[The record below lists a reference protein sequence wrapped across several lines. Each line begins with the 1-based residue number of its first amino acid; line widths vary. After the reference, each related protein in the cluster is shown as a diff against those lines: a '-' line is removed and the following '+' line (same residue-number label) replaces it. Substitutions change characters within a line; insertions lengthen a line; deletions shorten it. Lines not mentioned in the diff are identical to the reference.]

1 VGDHDP
7 SEPEPDATEPEPDA
21 TEPEPDATEPEPD
34 ATEPDATE
42 PEAPAPAGGAG
53 PHRAEEVLT
62 AVVEA
67 SAASGRSA
75 ETEERY
81 ARPDADR
88 LSEAMLTRIASR
100 KTGAQEA
107 AFFDLDKTIIA
118 RSSTLVMGRTL
129 MRDGLLSPTTVLRGL
144 YAQVVYQ
151 LVGADHEK
159 MEQMRHA
166 ALELTKGWEADRVR
180 RLVRE
185 TVEEVIAPLAYKE
198 ALDLISFHRRAG
210 RDVWIISSSG
220 EEIVEP
226 FAEFLGVRDV
236 IATRSGVDDAGCYD
250 GTLEFYAYSGG
261 KANAIRQTAEVRG
274 YDLANC
280 YAYSDSITDLP
291 MMSAVGHPTAVN
303 PDRELRAAA
312 TAMDWEIQD
321 FHSPVRLRDRLP
333 DVPKPRGEVLAGAA
347 GALAVG
353 FVLWRYVF
361 RGDD

>member
-1 VGDHDP
+1 VGDTDRDP
-7 SEPEPDATEPEPDA
+7 DQLAADTPSRGEGSDDARTPNA
-21 TEPEPDATEPEPD
+21 VGRTN
-34 ATEPDATE
+34 
-42 PEAPAPAGGAG
+42 AP
-53 PHRAEEVLT
+53 EEVLSAVAEAT
-62 AVVEA
+62 ATA
-67 SAASGRSA
+67 GRSA
-75 ETEERY
+75 KTEERY

-88 LSEAMLTRIASR
+88 LSDGMLTRIGSR
-100 KTGAQEA
+100 RTGTDEA

-129 MRDGLLSPTTVLRGL
+129 MRDGLLSPTTVIRGL
-144 YAQVVYQ
+144 YAQAVYQ

-185 TVEEVIAPLAYKE
+185 TVEEVIAPLAYQE
-198 ALDLISFHRRAG
+198 ALDLISHHRRAG

-236 IATRSGVDDAGCYD
+236 IATRSGVDERGCYD
-250 GTLEFYAYSGG
+250 GTLEFYAYAGA
-261 KANAIRQTAEVRG
+261 KATAIRQTAEARG
-274 YDLANC
+274 YDLTRC
-280 YAYSDSITDLP
+280 YAYSDSITDLA
-291 MMSAVGHPTAVN
+291 MLSVVGHPTAVN

-312 TAMDWEIQD
+312 VAMDWEVQD

-333 DVPKPRGEVLAGAA
+333 DVPKPRGDVLAGAA

>member
-1 VGDHDP
+1 VADTERDVDTAIDGAGSDVR
-7 SEPEPDATEPEPDA
+7 EPESPEK
-21 TEPEPDATEPEPD
+21 
-34 ATEPDATE
+34 
-42 PEAPAPAGGAG
+42 
-53 PHRAEEVLT
+53 VLT

-67 SAASGRSA
+67 SAHTGPSA

-81 ARPDADR
+81 ARPGADR
-88 LSEAMLTRIASR
+88 LSDGMLTRVASR
-100 KTGAQEA
+100 RTGAEEA

-185 TVEEVIAPLAYKE
+185 TVEEVIAPLAYQE
-198 ALDLISFHRRAG
+198 ALDLIGHHRRAG
-210 RDVWIISSSG
+210 RDVWIVSSSG

-250 GTLEFYAYSGG
+250 GTLEFYAYAGA
-261 KANAIRQTAEVRG
+261 KATAIRQTAEVRG
-274 YDLANC
+274 YDLSRC
-280 YAYSDSITDLP
+280 YAYSDSITDLS
-291 MMSAVGHPTAVN
+291 MLSAVGHPTAVN

-312 TAMDWEIQD
+312 AAMDWEVQD
-321 FHSPVRLRDRLP
+321 FHSPVRLRDRFP
-333 DVPKPRGEVLAGAA
+333 EVTRPRGEVLAGAA

-353 FVLWRYVF
+353 FVLWRYVL

>member
-1 VGDHDP
+1 VADTDRDP
-7 SEPEPDATEPEPDA
+7 QRAPDDDRTEGPDDQTEAADTQPEAADTRSETPDAQ
-21 TEPEPDATEPEPD
+21 
-34 ATEPDATE
+34 
-42 PEAPAPAGGAG
+42 PEAPSE
-53 PHRAEEVLT
+53 AEDVLA

-67 SAASGRSA
+67 SAHTGRVA

-88 LSEAMLTRIASR
+88 LSESMLTRIASR
-100 KTGAQEA
+100 RTGAEEA

-129 MRDGLLSPTTVLRGL
+129 MKDGLLSPTTVLRGL

-185 TVEEVIAPLAYKE
+185 TVEEVIAPLAYQE
-198 ALDLISFHRRAG
+198 ALDLIGHHRRAG

-236 IATRSGVDDAGCYD
+236 IATRSGVDDDGCYD
-250 GTLEFYAYSGG
+250 GTLEFYAYAGA
-261 KANAIRQTAEVRG
+261 KATAIRQTAEVRG
-274 YDLANC
+274 YDLGRC

-291 MMSAVGHPTAVN
+291 MLSAVGHSTAVN

-312 TAMDWEIQD
+312 VAMDWEVQD

-333 DVPKPRGEVLAGAA
+333 DVPTPRGEVLAGAV

-353 FVLWRYVF
+353 FVLWRYVL